1 MRCICLSHE
10 TALEFWR
17 LWSARNGIALHL
29 FHCRKTMQT
38 DDLPFRIFPSS
49 AVLVDSSSAKRTVVE
64 IIDGALEDGVPEE
77 LAELLGACRVVLSET
92 HSSKRSEESG
102 IADSSSGAG
111 KVLHVLGHRKPGVR
125 TADGL
130 TYHHSSATY
139 PKGSFLKITRGVYV
153 CVPELVLPRWHR
165 CFPLAR
171 FCHWVMSYAV
181 AILSRPASILCGIR
195 SARRIGWLPSAAICV
210 ASKGRRQRRRLR
222 DTFWQSRLRQLRR
235 PWRS

>member
-77 LAELLGACRVVLSET
+77 LAELSLESLIVRVVPEKFSMC
-92 HSSKRSEESG
+92 SD
-102 IADSSSGAG
+102 IASPGC
-111 KVLHVLGHRKPGVR
+111 VLR
-125 TADGL
+125 TG
-130 TYHHSSATY
+130 
-139 PKGSFLKITRGVYV
+139 
-153 CVPELVLPRWHR
+153 
-165 CFPLAR
+165 
-171 FCHWVMSYAV
+171 
-181 AILSRPASILCGIR
+181 
-195 SARRIGWLPSAAICV
+195 
-210 ASKGRRQRRRLR
+210 
-222 DTFWQSRLRQLRR
+222 
-235 PWRS
+235 

>member
-1 MRCICLSHE
+1 MR
-10 TALEFWR
+10 
-17 LWSARNGIALHL
+17 
-29 FHCRKTMQT
+29 
-38 DDLPFRIFPSS
+38 PFRIFPSS

-77 LAELLGACRVVLSET
+77 LTELLGACRVVLSET
-92 HSSKRSEESG
+92 HSSKRSKEPG
-102 IADSSSGAG
+102 LADSSSGAG

-139 PKGSFLKITRGVYV
+139 PKGSFLKSRGVCTFV
-153 CVPELVLPRWHR
+153 LRNSFLPRWHR

-171 FCHWVMSYAV
+171 FCHWAMSYAV
-181 AILSRPASILCGIR
+181 AILSRPASILCDIR

-210 ASKGRRQRRRLR
+210 ASRGRRRRRRLR

>member
-77 LAELLGACRVVLSET
+77 LAELLGDRRQRQMCIRDRLGACRVVLSET

-153 CVPELVLPRWHR
+153 CVPELVFAQMASLLP
-165 CFPLAR
+165 FGAL
-171 FCHWVMSYAV
+171 
-181 AILSRPASILCGIR
+181 LSLGYELCGCY
-195 SARRIGWLPSAAICV
+195 PV
-210 ASKGRRQRRRLR
+210 
-222 DTFWQSRLRQLRR
+222 
-235 PWRS
+235 

>member
-77 LAELLGACRVVLSET
+77 LAELLGR
-92 HSSKRSEESG
+92 
-102 IADSSSGAG
+102 
-111 KVLHVLGHRKPGVR
+111 
-125 TADGL
+125 
-130 TYHHSSATY
+130 
-139 PKGSFLKITRGVYV
+139 
-153 CVPELVLPRWHR
+153 
-165 CFPLAR
+165 
-171 FCHWVMSYAV
+171 
-181 AILSRPASILCGIR
+181 LSRCLVGDAFVEALER
-195 SARRIGWLPSAAICV
+195 VWNR
-210 ASKGRRQRRRLR
+210 
-222 DTFWQSRLRQLRR
+222 
-235 PWRS
+235 

>member
-153 CVPELVLPRWHR
+153 CVPELVFAQMASLLP
-165 CFPLAR
+165 FGAL
-171 FCHWVMSYAV
+171 
-181 AILSRPASILCGIR
+181 LSLG
-195 SARRIGWLPSAAICV
+195 
-210 ASKGRRQRRRLR
+210 
-222 DTFWQSRLRQLRR
+222 
-235 PWRS
+235 

>member
-92 HSSKRSEESG
+92 HSSKRSETSYHFVKNFFPSRTVRDDPDGRTCETWGTHPARGRPSASHQMKRTISRATG
-102 IADSSSGAG
+102 RVKSRKTFPIHSTRKFAVKNFFAG
-111 KVLHVLGHRKPGVR
+111 K
-125 TADGL
+125 
-130 TYHHSSATY
+130 
-139 PKGSFLKITRGVYV
+139 I
-153 CVPELVLPRWHR
+153 
-165 CFPLAR
+165 
-171 FCHWVMSYAV
+171 
-181 AILSRPASILCGIR
+181 
-195 SARRIGWLPSAAICV
+195 
-210 ASKGRRQRRRLR
+210 
-222 DTFWQSRLRQLRR
+222 
-235 PWRS
+235 

>member
-102 IADSSSGAG
+102 SLI
-111 KVLHVLGHRKPGVR
+111 VR
-125 TADGL
+125 
-130 TYHHSSATY
+130 
-139 PKGSFLKITRGVYV
+139 V
-153 CVPELVLPRWHR
+153 VPEKFSMCSDIASPGCVLRT
-165 CFPLAR
+165 
-171 FCHWVMSYAV
+171 
-181 AILSRPASILCGIR
+181 G
-195 SARRIGWLPSAAICV
+195 
-210 ASKGRRQRRRLR
+210 
-222 DTFWQSRLRQLRR
+222 
-235 PWRS
+235 